1 MVVLSLL
8 PAPSGAAPDPL
19 QDTLGSLNGVLNE
32 ATGAVPQTTL
42 GGGAVPQVGVGG
54 QEGGG
59 LQLTVT
65 PSGGGAS
72 PPATAQPQQPAQ
84 QQPRSQPQHQPAAS
98 SPAATGGGS
107 GSGTAGTD
115 GQRNADPATARRSRG
130 GGAGTG
136 GAGGAQSSLSSA
148 GRNDGTAGRDGQAH
162 KEEPSFVTRVV
173 EDIPPVYR
181 ALLLAVGFIAILFW
195 LLSLY
200 QGRRS
205 RRAEENALSDPLTGL
220 ANRQAF
226 EQELDR
232 EWKRAARYEHDL
244 GLLLID
250 LDGFK
255 EINDTH
261 GHLAGDRVL
270 REAAAAIAGRV
281 RETDFPARL
290 GGDEFVVICPE
301 TGADGM
307 KTVAEGLER
316 TLRED
321 RIAASVGFAERL
333 SSDESPSDV
342 IARADA
348 EMYRRKRE
356 AGGGRGAT
364 PEPVAV

>member
-8 PAPSGAAPDPL
+8 PSPSGAAQDPI
-19 QDTLGSLNGVLNE
+19 QNTLGSVYILND
-32 ATGAVPQTTL
+32 ATAAVPQTSV
-42 GGGAVPQVGVGG
+42 GGGALPQVGVAG
-54 QEGGG
+54 QDGGG

-65 PSGGGAS
+65 PAGS
-72 PPATAQPQQPAQ
+72 PTGTPTQPQTPAQ
-84 QQPRSQPQHQPAAS
+84 QQPQSQPQAQPGGSS
-98 SPAATGGGS
+98 SPASGGDSGS
-107 GSGTAGTD
+107 AGSDGQGSGSKASRGARRSSGPGSGTAASPSGPARAR
-115 GQRNADPATARRSRG
+115 GAGADQRG
-130 GGAGTG
+130 GRPTT
-136 GAGGAQSSLSSA
+136 
-148 GRNDGTAGRDGQAH
+148 D
-162 KEEPSFVTRVV
+162 KPSFVTRVV
-173 EDIPPVYR
+173 QDIPPVYR
-181 ALLLAVGFIAILFW
+181 ALLLGVGAIAVMFG

-205 RRAEENALSDPLTGL
+205 RRAQEDALSDPLTGL

-232 EWKRAARYEHDL
+232 EWKRATRYEHDL

-261 GHLAGDRVL
+261 GHIAGDRVL

-301 TGADGM
+301 TGEGGM
-307 KTVAEGLER
+307 RTVADGLER

-321 RIAASVGFAERL
+321 QIAASVGFADRKL
-333 SSDESPSDV
+333 SDEGPSDL
-342 IARADA
+342 IARADS

-356 AGGGRGAT
+356 SGGGRGRA
-364 PEPVAV
+364 PEPVAA